1 MAGENRPCE
10 EIELDLMSTGKK
22 SSLAKTGKLN
32 DTQCNR
38 RLYSKWHIFAFLGGK
53 DFAVVHDLLDTL
65 LYELHFEMVIDL
77 RDALMHVVCRFIL
90 SVLMDVVF
98 SYLTQ

>member
-1 MAGENRPCE
+1 MIHNVIDFC
-10 EIELDLMSTGKK
+10 IQS
-22 SSLAKTGKLN
+22 
-32 DTQCNR
+32 DTY
-38 RLYSKWHIFAFLGGK
+38 LHFLGGK